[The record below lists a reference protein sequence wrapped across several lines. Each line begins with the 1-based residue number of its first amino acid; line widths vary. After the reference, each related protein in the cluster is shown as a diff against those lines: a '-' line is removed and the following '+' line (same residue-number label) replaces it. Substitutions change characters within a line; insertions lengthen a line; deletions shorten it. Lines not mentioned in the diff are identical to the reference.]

1 MSFAERNKTWLLPVL
16 AVGVVAVFWFN
27 LHDSGPTPPPIA
39 AAAPES
45 TVSSPQGAP
54 TPGEAPA
61 APAPVAAAPS
71 PLPPLGPEAWA
82 DLRPLNSASVV
93 LKPSLDLAAEATHP
107 LSHAQLF
114 PPSFPSTASQSLA
127 SPAMLVLPKSGNS
140 ASAAEP
146 PPLEFISRTPDGLR
160 AWYDGVGF
168 KAGQTILGTAYRVV
182 EIHPPAVVIEGPD
195 GRRKQTTFTFQP
207 STPNSVSPETP

>member
-1 MSFAERNKTWLLPVL
+1 MSFIERNKTWLLPVL
-16 AVGVVAVFWFN
+16 AVGVVAVLWSN
-27 LHDSGPTPPPIA
+27 LHDSGPSPTTATP
-39 AAAPES
+39 AAPES
-45 TVSSPQGAP
+45 ATPSPQGAP
-54 TPGEAPA
+54 VTGEAPST
-61 APAPVAAAPS
+61 PAPVAAPPS

-114 PPSFPSTASQSLA
+114 PPPFQSSASQSLA

-168 KAGQTILGTAYRVV
+168 KAGQTILGTAYRVL
-182 EIHPPAVVIEGPD
+182 EIRPPAVVIEGPD
-195 GRRKQTTFTFQP
+195 GRRKQTTFTIQP
-207 STPNSVSPETP
+207 STRNSLSPETP